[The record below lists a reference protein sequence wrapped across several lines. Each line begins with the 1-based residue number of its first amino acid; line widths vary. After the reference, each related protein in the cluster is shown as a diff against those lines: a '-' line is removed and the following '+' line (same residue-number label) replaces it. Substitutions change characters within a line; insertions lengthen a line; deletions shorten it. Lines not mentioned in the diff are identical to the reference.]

1 MPIDNPRWKKIRLAI
16 LQRDQHTC
24 AYCGGV
30 ATEVDHIIP
39 RALGGDE
46 SDDNLTAAC
55 AKCNRSKGAR
65 MKPKQQPNQFLK
77 SPFLRP
83 PAIDSFSPMRKL
95 NPPEAGD
102 NND

>member
-1 MPIDNPRWKKIRLAI
+1 MTINNKKWKKIRLAI
-16 LQRDQHTC
+16 LERDCYTC
-24 AYCGGV
+24 AYCGGP

-39 RALGGDE
+39 RVLGGDE

-55 AKCNRSKGAR
+55 VPCNRSKGAR
-65 MKPKQQPNQFLK
+65 SMPKRQPNQFLRGTF
-77 SPFLRP
+77 PHP
-83 PAIDSFSPMRKL
+83 PAGGYLSPMRKL